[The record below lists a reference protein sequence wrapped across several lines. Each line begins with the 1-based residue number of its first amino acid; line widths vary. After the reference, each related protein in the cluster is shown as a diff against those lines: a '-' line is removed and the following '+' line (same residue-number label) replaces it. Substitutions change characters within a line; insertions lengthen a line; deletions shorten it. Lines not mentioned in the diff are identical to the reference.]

1 MDFCG
6 EGGGGGVGI
15 GGGMQVDGTNLYQLV
30 QNPQEY
36 LQILDPEDSKYV
48 YVMDLKAGGNVLVQH
63 TVNSAGMGLS
73 T

>member
-1 MDFCG
+1 
-6 EGGGGGVGI
+6 
-15 GGGMQVDGTNLYQLV
+15 MQVDGTNLYQLV

-63 TVNSAGMGLS
+63 TVNSAGWVKP
-73 T
+73 